1 MYLLKQ
7 LLFLWLRNFTFYHAL
22 WHILGSG
29 WHSASYREGKL
40 LGRKF
45 ANFAVARV
53 PAEIGRWHGEVQN
66 IPQFLFR
73 INKYDCRSQELE
85 MPGGLKM
92 LSGKSDGQ
100 TKTTDQK
107 YPYSIRISTNSRAG
121 NHKIPW
127 RRTTISSTV
136 YVGTGHY
143 CMGCNSVWPCWG
155 QMASR
160 FNWML

>member
-53 PAEIGRWHGEVQN
+53 PAEIGWWLGEVQN

-85 MPGGLKM
+85 MPGGLKEEDAQRKIGWTDENYWPEVSSFNSH
-92 LSGKSDGQ
+92 LNEQQGWKSQ
-100 TKTTDQK
+100 NTLTKDNNIL
-107 YPYSIRISTNSRAG
+107 YGLR
-121 NHKIPW
+121 
-127 RRTTISSTV
+127 
-136 YVGTGHY
+136 GHWALLY
-143 CMGCNSVWPCWG
+143 GM
-155 QMASR
+155 
-160 FNWML
+160 